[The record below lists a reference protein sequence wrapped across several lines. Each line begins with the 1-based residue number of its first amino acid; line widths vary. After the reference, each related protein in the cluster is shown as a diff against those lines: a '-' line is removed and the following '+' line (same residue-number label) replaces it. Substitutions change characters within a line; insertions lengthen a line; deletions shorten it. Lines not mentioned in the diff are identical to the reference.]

1 MLKYLRKLLDSS
13 NKEIANIMPTVEKIN
28 QLEPRFE
35 NLSDDELKEQGP
47 AFRARIVGGE
57 TLEEILPEVFAC
69 VREVSR
75 RTLGMRHFD
84 VQMVG
89 GVVLHQGK
97 ISEMRTGEGK
107 TLVAVAPM
115 VLNALGGKGA
125 SLVTVNDYLAR
136 RDAVWMG
143 PIYHTMGLSLGIV
156 QGQGADSDE
165 LGGSFIYD
173 PGHQHTDPRYMNLR
187 PCSRREA
194 YLCDITYGTN
204 HEFGFDYLR
213 DNMAFEKEHLSMR
226 ELNYALIDEVD
237 SILID
242 EARTPHII
250 SGPSAEDVT
259 VYTQVNEIVKNM
271 VPDEHYTSDKKSH
284 SASFT
289 EEGMDYLE
297 DALGIDNIAEEPL
310 LFHHAGAAIKAYSLF
325 EKNVHYVV
333 RNGEVVIVDE
343 NTGRMMF
350 GRRYSDGL
358 HQALEAKEGVPV
370 QRESQTVAVITFQ
383 NLFRMYNKLA
393 GMTGTAK
400 TEEDEFRKIYGL
412 EVIAIPTHR
421 PMVRKDQ
428 EDIVYKSTDAKYRG
442 VAREILR
449 LYTKQQ
455 PTLVGTRSIETTEV
469 VSKRLEPEMLQKL
482 ILTDYILDKITNE
495 KSMGAL
501 KKESDVLFTTPL
513 VELKMQ
519 TIKNVLTGAG
529 LPTDPFAKE
538 IADAF
543 LTKYELKNNHE
554 ILKEA
559 LSHGVPH
566 NVLNAKF
573 HEKEALIV
581 SEAGR
586 KGAVTIA
593 TNMAGRGV
601 DILLG
606 GRVQD
611 DEVAS
616 ARQRDHDEGGVISDY
631 DDTFISFRRGGKERA
646 APPLPLDDTER
657 RAAAEEIREL
667 GGLFILGTERHES
680 RRIDNQ
686 LRGRAGRQGD
696 PGESRFFVSLE
707 DELWA
712 IFNKNMMD
720 NPVLKAWPEM
730 EEVRA
735 KFISGMIQKTQE
747 RIENHFFEA
756 RKHILEYDD
765 VLNAQREHIY
775 SMRREILLGK
785 PCRDE
790 ITKGIGAF
798 IAETV
803 EAGRTMDFDTG
814 DFVFDHEKV
823 YERLNEMMPLVDHI
837 TPSEFSA
844 IPYGQEMVTQLT
856 AIAGQEY
863 EDKRAKN
870 GDELFQELERQVMLR
885 AVNDA
890 WMEHLKMID
899 YIREGIGLRGYG
911 QTDPL
916 VAYKKE
922 TFDLFQHTLKQIRD
936 QAVKMVF
943 YAQIRTE
950 QPQAIQAEFASED
963 APMAMVALED
973 EPAMKEIDVDSV
985 DWSRVGRN
993 DACPCGSGKK
1003 FKQCH
1008 YPELRAS
1015 GKI

>member
-1 MLKYLRKLLDSS
+1 MIQFLRKLFDTSS
-13 NKEIANIMPTVEKIN
+13 KDVANVQPIVEQISS
-28 QLEPRFE
+28 LESKFE
-35 NLSDDELKEQGP
+35 AMSDDELRAMGPEFREKLQAGSTTEQ
-47 AFRARIVGGE
+47 
-57 TLEEILPEVFAC
+57 ILPEVYAC

-75 RTLGMRHFD
+75 RTLAMRQFD
-84 VQMVG
+84 VQMIG
-89 GVVLHQGK
+89 GIVLHQGR

-115 VLNALGGKGA
+115 VLNALTGKGA
-125 SLVTVNDYLAR
+125 HLVTVNDYLAR

-143 PIYHTMGLSLGIV
+143 PIYHMLGLTLGIV

-165 LGGSFIYD
+165 LGGSFIYE
-173 PGHQHTDPRYMNLR
+173 PGYEHIDPRYMHLR

-194 YLCDITYGTN
+194 YLCDLTYGTN

-213 DNMAFEKEHLSMR
+213 DNMAFDKSQLSMR

-250 SGPSAEDVT
+250 SGPSSEDVS
-259 VYTQVNEIVKNM
+259 VYSEINKIVTSM
-271 VPDEHYTSDKKSH
+271 TPEEHYTFDKKSH

-289 EEGMDYLE
+289 EEGMDFLE
-297 DALGIDNIAEEPL
+297 ETLGIENIATEPL
-310 LFHHAGAAIKAYSLF
+310 LFHHAGALIKAHSLF

-350 GRRYSDGL
+350 GRRFSDGL
-358 HQALEAKEGVPV
+358 HQALEAKEGVV
-370 QRESQTVAVITFQ
+370 VKNESQTVAVITFQ

-412 EVIAIPTHR
+412 DVVAIPTHR
-421 PMVRKDQ
+421 DMIRKDN
-428 EDIVYKSTDAKYRG
+428 EDIVFKTMDAKFRG
-442 VAREILR
+442 IAREILR
-449 LYTKQQ
+449 VYIKQQ
-455 PTLVGTRSIETTEV
+455 PTLVGTRSIEMTEV
-469 VSKRLEPEMLQKL
+469 VSQRLEAENLQKL
-482 ILTDYILDKITNE
+482 VMTDFILDKTLNE
-495 KSMGAL
+495 KGTGAL
-501 KKESDVLFTTPL
+501 KKESEPLFKTPL
-513 VELKMQ
+513 PELDMQ
-519 TIKNVLTGAG
+519 LIKTVLSGAG
-529 LPTDPFAKE
+529 LPTDPFSTE
-538 IADAF
+538 IRDAF
-543 LTKYELKNNHE
+543 LSKHDLAGKEELY
-554 ILKEA
+554 KES
-559 LSHGVPH
+559 LGHGVPH

-606 GRVQD
+606 GRVQN
-611 DEVAS
+611 DEIMR
-616 ARQRDHDEGGVISDY
+616 ARERDEEDGGVIHEY
-631 DDTFISFRRGGKERA
+631 DETFLSYRRGGSERA

-657 RAAAEEIREL
+657 REAAEEVRKL

-707 DELWA
+707 DELWR
-712 IFNKNMMD
+712 IFNKNMME
-720 NPVLKAWPEM
+720 NPVLKAWPDM

-765 VLNAQREHIY
+765 VLNAQREHVY
-775 SMRREILLGK
+775 GMRREILLGK
-785 PCRDE
+785 SCRAE
-790 ITKGIGAF
+790 ITQGIGEF

-803 EAGRTMDFDTG
+803 ESGRQMDIETG
-814 DFVFDHEKV
+814 DISFDHDRV
-823 YERLNEMMPLVDHI
+823 YERLNEMMPLVDHLS
-837 TPSEFSA
+837 PSDFAA
-844 IPYGQEMVTQLT
+844 IPYGQEMVDRLT
-856 AIAGQEY
+856 EVASTEY
-863 EDKRAKN
+863 EEKRSRY
-870 GDELFQELERQVMLR
+870 GEEVFSELERQVMLR
-885 AVNDA
+885 AVNDS

-899 YIREGIGLRGYG
+899 YIREGIGLRSYG

-922 TFDLFQHTLKQIRD
+922 TFDLFQHTVKQIRD
-936 QAVKMVF
+936 QAVKLVF

-950 QPQAIQAEFASED
+950 EPEAMPESTGDSE
-963 APMAMVALED
+963 MAMVALD
-973 EPAMKEIDVDSV
+973 DSGPKEIDVNSV

-993 DACPCGSGKK
+993 QDCPCGSGKK

-1008 YPELRAS
+1008 YPLLRAE

>member
-13 NKEIANIMPTVEKIN
+13 NKEVANTMPTVEKIN
-28 QLEPRFE
+28 LLEPEFE
-35 NLSDDELKEQGP
+35 KLSDEELKEKGP
-47 AFRARIVGGE
+47 SFRGRIINGE

-84 VQMVG
+84 VQLIG
-89 GVVLHQGK
+89 GIVLHQGK

-143 PIYHTMGLSLGIV
+143 PIYHSMGLSLGIV

-173 PGHQHTDPRYMNLR
+173 PGHEHADPRYMNLR
-187 PCSRREA
+187 PCTRREA

-213 DNMAFEKEHLSMR
+213 DNMAFEKDQLSMR

-250 SGPSAEDVT
+250 SGPSHEDVT
-259 VYTQVNEIVKNM
+259 VYSQVNKIVKDM
-271 VPDEHYTSDKKSH
+271 VPEEHYTFDKKSH

-297 DALGIDNIAEEPL
+297 EALEIENIAEEPL
-310 LFHHAGAAIKAYSLF
+310 LFHHAGASIKAYSLF

-358 HQALEAKEGVPV
+358 HQALEAKEGVAV

-412 EVIAIPTHR
+412 EVVAIPTHR
-421 PMVRKDQ
+421 PMIRKDQ

-482 ILTDYILDKITNE
+482 VLTDYVLDKITNE
-495 KSMGAL
+495 KSTGSL
-501 KKESDVLFTTPL
+501 KKESEVLFSTSL
-513 VELKMQ
+513 VDLKMQ
-519 TIKNVLTGAG
+519 TIKNVLTGAA
-529 LPTDPFAKE
+529 LPTDPYANE
-538 IADAF
+538 IFDAF
-543 LTKYELKNNHE
+543 LSKHDLKDGRE
-554 ILKEA
+554 MLKEA
-559 LSHGVPH
+559 LGHGVPH

-611 DEVAS
+611 AEVAS
-616 ARQRDHDEGGVISDY
+616 ARQRDHEEGGVINDY

-735 KFISGMIQKTQE
+735 KFISGMILKTQE

-775 SMRREILLGK
+775 GMRREILLGK

-803 EAGRTMDFDTG
+803 ESGRTMDFDTG
-814 DFVFDHEKV
+814 ETHFDHEKV
-823 YERLNEMMPLVDHI
+823 YERLNEMMPLIDHI
-837 TPSEFSA
+837 SPSEFNE
-844 IPYGQEMVTQLT
+844 IPYGQEMVSQLT
-856 AIAGQEY
+856 AIAGDEY
-863 EDKRAKN
+863 EAKRSKN
-870 GDELFQELERQVMLR
+870 GDEMFQELERQVMLR
-885 AVNDA
+885 AVNDS

-950 QPQAIQAEFASED
+950 QPQEVAVEATSSD
-963 APMAMVALED
+963 APMAMVALE
-973 EPAMKEIDVDSV
+973 EELVMKEVDVDSI

-993 DACPCGSGKK
+993 DTCPCGSGKK

-1008 YPELRAS
+1008 YPELRAA

>member
-13 NKEIANIMPTVEKIN
+13 NKEIANIMPTVEQIN
-28 QLEPRFE
+28 QLEPQFE
-35 NLSDDELKEQGP
+35 QLSDDEIKEQGP
-47 AFRARIVGGE
+47 KFRARIVAGE
-57 TLEEILPEVFAC
+57 TLEQLLPEVFAC

-97 ISEMRTGEGK
+97 IAEMRTGEGK

-156 QGQGADSDE
+156 QGQGADADE

-173 PGHQHTDPRYMNLR
+173 PGHQHSDPRYMGLR
-187 PCSRREA
+187 PCTRREA

-213 DNMAFEKEHLSMR
+213 DNMAFEKDQLSMR

-259 VYTQVNEIVKNM
+259 VYTQVNQIVKDM
-271 VPDEHYTSDKKSH
+271 VPEEHYTFDKKSH

-297 DALGIDNIAEEPL
+297 EALGIENIAEEPL
-310 LFHHAGAAIKAYSLF
+310 LFHHAGASIKAYSLF

-412 EVIAIPTHR
+412 DVIAIPTHR
-421 PMVRKDQ
+421 PMIRKDE

-469 VSKRLEPEMLQKL
+469 VSKRLEAEMLQKL
-482 ILTDYILDKITNE
+482 ILTDFVLDKVTNE
-495 KSMGAL
+495 KSVGSL
-501 KKESDVLFTTPL
+501 KKDSEVLFSTPL
-513 VELKMQ
+513 IELKMQ
-519 TIKNVLTGAG
+519 TIKNVMSAAG
-529 LPTDPFAKE
+529 LPTDPYASE
-538 IADAF
+538 ITDAF
-543 LTKYELKNNHE
+543 LAKYDLKNNGE
-554 ILKEA
+554 YLKEA
-559 LSHGVPH
+559 LGHGVPH

-616 ARQRDHDEGGVISDY
+616 ARQRDHEDGGVISDY

-775 SMRREILLGK
+775 NMRREILLGK

-803 EAGRTMDFDTG
+803 ESGRAMDFDTG
-814 DFVFDHEKV
+814 DFNFDHEKV

-837 TPSEFSA
+837 SPSEFSN
-844 IPYGQEMVTQLT
+844 IPYGQEMVSQLT
-856 AIAGQEY
+856 AIAGEEY
-863 EDKRAKN
+863 NAKREKN
-870 GDELFQELERQVMLR
+870 GDSLFEELERQVMLR
-885 AVNDA
+885 AVNDS

-943 YAQIRTE
+943 YAQIRSE
-950 QPQAIQAEFASED
+950 QPQAVEAEHASSD
-963 APMAMVALED
+963 APMAMVEIEE
-973 EPAMKEIDVDSV
+973 EPVMKEIDINSV

-993 DACPCGSGKK
+993 DPCPCGSGKK

-1008 YPELRAS
+1008 YPELRAA

>member
-1 MLKYLRKLLDSS
+1 MLQFLRKLLDQSH
-13 NKEIANIMPTVEKIN
+13 KEVANLQPIVEQIN
-28 QLEPRFE
+28 QLEPKFE
-35 NLSDDELKEQGP
+35 NLSDEELKAQG
-47 AFRARIVGGE
+47 ALFKERVAGGD
-57 TLEEILPEVFAC
+57 TLEQVLPEVFAC
-69 VREVSR
+69 VREISR
-75 RTLGMRHFD
+75 RTLGMRQFD

-89 GVVLHQGK
+89 GIVLHQGK
-97 ISEMRTGEGK
+97 IAEMRTGEGK
-107 TLVAVAPM
+107 TLVAVAPL
-115 VLNALGGKGA
+115 VLNALTGKGA
-125 SLVTVNDYLAR
+125 CLVTVNDYLAR

-173 PGHQHTDPRYMNLR
+173 PGFQHEDPRYHHLR
-187 PCSRREA
+187 PCTRREA
-194 YLCDITYGTN
+194 YLCDIVYGTN

-213 DNMAFEKEHLSMR
+213 DNMAFEKEQLSMR

-250 SGPSAEDVT
+250 SGPSTEDIS
-259 VYTQVNEIVKNM
+259 VYAHVDKIVREM
-271 VPDEHYTSDKKSH
+271 VPEEHYTVDKKNH

-289 EEGMDYLE
+289 EEGMDFLE
-297 DALGIDNIAEEPL
+297 QALGIENIADEPM
-310 LFHHAGAAIKAYSLF
+310 LFHHAGAAIKAYGIF
-325 EKNVHYVV
+325 EKNVNYVV
-333 RNGEVVIVDE
+333 RGNEVVIVDE

-358 HQALEAKEGVPV
+358 HQAIEAKEGVPV

-412 EVIAIPTHR
+412 EVVAIPTHR
-421 PMVRKDQ
+421 PMIRKDL

-449 LYTKQQ
+449 VYTKQQ

-469 VSKRLEPEMLQKL
+469 VSKRLEAEMLQKL
-482 ILTDYILDKITNE
+482 VLTDYVLDKVTNE
-495 KSMGAL
+495 KGTGSL
-501 KKESDVLFTTPL
+501 KKESEVLFNTPL
-513 VELKMQ
+513 TELKMQ
-519 TIKNVLTGAG
+519 TIKNVLSGAG
-529 LPTDPFAKE
+529 LPTDPHSQE
-538 IADAF
+538 IADWF
-543 LTKYELKNNHE
+543 LGKHGLQENAE
-554 ILKEA
+554 FFKEA
-559 LSHGVPH
+559 ISHGVPH
-566 NVLNAKF
+566 NILNAKF

-611 DEVAS
+611 DEVS
-616 ARQRDHDEGGVISDY
+616 RARERDHEDGGVISDY

-657 RAAAEEIREL
+657 RAAAEEVRNL

-707 DELWA
+707 DELWR
-712 IFNKNMMD
+712 IFNKNMME

-775 SMRREILLGK
+775 GMRREILLGK
-785 PCRDE
+785 PCREE
-790 ITKGIGAF
+790 ITKGIGDF

-803 EAGRTMDFDTG
+803 ESGRQFDPATG
-814 DFVFDHEKV
+814 EFTFDHDKV
-823 YERLNEMMPLVDHI
+823 YERLNEMMPLIDHVS
-837 TPSEFSA
+837 PSDFAEA
-844 IPYGQEMVTQLT
+844 KYGQGMVNELT
-856 AIAGQEY
+856 EIAGEEY
-863 EDKRAKN
+863 EAKRVKF
-870 GDELFQELERQVMLR
+870 GDEIFEQLERQVMLR

-950 QPQAIQAEFASED
+950 QPQVPAAHQSPEPE
-963 APMAMVALED
+963 MAMLAIDD
-973 EPAMKEIDVDSV
+973 EPSAPKEVDVDSI

-993 DACPCGSGKK
+993 DSCPCGSGKK

-1008 YPELRAS
+1008 YPQLRAA